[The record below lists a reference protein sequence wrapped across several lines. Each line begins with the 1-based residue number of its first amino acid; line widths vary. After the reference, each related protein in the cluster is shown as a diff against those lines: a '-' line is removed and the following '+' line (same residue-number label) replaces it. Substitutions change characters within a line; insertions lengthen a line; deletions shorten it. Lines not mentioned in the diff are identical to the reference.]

1 MTSQKGIKLL
11 GFREEPAAPGTKPKV
26 SGYNSILEIADNI
39 FPPLAHLSL
48 QLVRS
53 PQRRP
58 HDLPSDQA
66 RAGAA
71 LATPP
76 PPKPCAVPAQ
86 AA

>member
-48 QLVRS
+48 QVGAAA
-53 PQRRP
+53 P
-58 HDLPSDQA
+58 HDAIS
-66 RAGAA
+66 RI
-71 LATPP
+71 
-76 PPKPCAVPAQ
+76 
-86 AA
+86 